1 MKPSEIILEIR
12 IVLESP
18 LPGLDYGLQEGSGK
32 SYQVLQKQ
40 RSDGQDLVFM
50 AKVRAMILGRH
61 TPKFLGPV
69 IQGPPLERFVYLDI
83 GTYAGQFDSEWDRRL
98 KVPLKGIDPE
108 WIHMIVEDP
117 TRCLEARVPG
127 VGADGTPTCGTI
139 KPFSGW
145 RLVRN

>member
-1 MKPSEIILEIR
+1 MKPSEVILDIR

-18 LPGLDYGLQEGSGK
+18 LPELEYGLQEGSGR
-32 SYQVLQKQ
+32 SYQVLQRQ
-40 RSDGQDLVFM
+40 RSEGRDLVFM
-50 AKVRAMILGRH
+50 GKVRAMIHGRH
-61 TPKFLGPV
+61 TPKFLGPI

-83 GTYAGQFDSEWDRRL
+83 GTYAGQSGSEWGRRL
-98 KVPLKGIDPE
+98 KIPLKGIDPD
-108 WIHMIVEDP
+108 WIRMIVEDP
-117 TRCLEARVPG
+117 SRCLETRVPG

>member
-1 MKPSEIILEIR
+1 MKPSEVILDIR

-18 LPGLDYGLQEGSGK
+18 LPELDYGLQEGSGR
-32 SYQVLQKQ
+32 SYQVLQRQ
-40 RSDGQDLVFM
+40 RSEGRDLIFM
-50 AKVRAMILGRH
+50 GKVRAMIQGRH
-61 TPKFLGPV
+61 TPKFLGPI

-83 GTYAGQFDSEWDRRL
+83 GTYAGQSGSEWGRRL
-98 KVPLKGIDPE
+98 KIPLKGIDPD
-108 WIHMIVEDP
+108 WIRMILEDP
-117 TRCLEARVPG
+117 TRCLETRVPG